1 MSPLPVFS
9 PLPLQHIFVG
19 IPNECCPDIFQ
30 RHGTVDGSNFLPF
43 FRAKTGALHHR
54 SPHIGLKKGPTAGFG
69 IV

>member
-30 RHGTVDGSNFLPF
+30 RHGTIDGSNFLD
-43 FRAKTGALHHR
+43 ANSSLA
-54 SPHIGLKKGPTAGFG
+54 
-69 IV
+69 